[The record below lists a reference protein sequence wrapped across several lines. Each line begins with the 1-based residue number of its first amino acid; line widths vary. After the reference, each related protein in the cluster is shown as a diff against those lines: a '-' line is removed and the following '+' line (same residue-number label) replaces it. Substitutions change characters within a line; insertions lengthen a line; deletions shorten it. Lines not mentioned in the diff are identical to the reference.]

1 MKRNWISIVCFWGL
15 CGIFLLPGVKA
26 MGFSPDSAP
35 SDTLHL
41 EKLAPEAGDS
51 LEYELIII
59 DPGFET
65 WFIRV
70 RQPEEMYSQQ
80 YLESWNMQLVS
91 QWNSLLGRRGRM
103 DCMPETY
110 LSYDPRIDY
119 GKTLNYQLF
128 YYFRYMQERCRI
140 FSSFPQRW

>member
-1 MKRNWISIVCFWGL
+1 MKKK
-15 CGIFLLPGVKA
+15 LLFVICIIALGRLAGPSGMAA
-26 MGFSPDSAP
+26 MATGQNALPA
-35 SDTLHL
+35 DTLHL
-41 EKLAPEAGDS
+41 EKIAPEAGDT

-65 WFIRV
+65 WFIRT
-70 RQPEEMYSQQ
+70 RQPEEMYTQE
-80 YLESWNMQLVS
+80 YLESWNQQLVS

-140 FSSFPQRW
+140 FTSFPQRW